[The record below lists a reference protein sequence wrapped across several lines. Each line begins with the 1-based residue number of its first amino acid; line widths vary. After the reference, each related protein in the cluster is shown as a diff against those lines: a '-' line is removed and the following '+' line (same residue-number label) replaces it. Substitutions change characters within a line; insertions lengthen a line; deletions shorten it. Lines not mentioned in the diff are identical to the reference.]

1 MLSRI
6 VEGLENAVFAELHW
20 LLKRLDQIKTD
31 NPTGRISV
39 ALEFLR
45 SIPPER
51 LAHWISTKSVRINEL
66 RFVFKVGRL
75 LKLGAENGDVMLY
88 PDYLQAHLSV
98 ECLRRILV
106 GQRSQLYD
114 IAITSKFGHELLA
127 YQLLHCAKDGSLAKK
142 VASEDSIFR
151 INQSIQLLEEE
162 NLRSKYRR
170 SVRFPKRN
178 GPLSSAALSKARP
191 LINAR

>member
-1 MLSRI
+1 
-6 VEGLENAVFAELHW
+6 
-20 LLKRLDQIKTD
+20 
-31 NPTGRISV
+31 
-39 ALEFLR
+39 
-45 SIPPER
+45 
-51 LAHWISTKSVRINEL
+51 
-66 RFVFKVGRL
+66 VFKVGRL

-151 INQSIQLLEEE
+151 INQSIQLLEGRESPKQVPPIGTISEE
-162 NLRSKYRR
+162 ERTVIIRCIIQSASINQRKVKRRILRTARA
-170 SVRFPKRN
+170 VAI
-178 GPLSSAALSKARP
+178 SSGH
-191 LINAR
+191 